1 MKNFKC
7 ALIGWIVLMFM
18 LTFTCLL
25 GYLITQQAL
34 RLDANEL
41 PAALAIQTSLDLSH
55 HRNTKIMLPTVP
67 VDISKSLS
75 PFVMI
80 YDRKINLVATTAL
93 IHNQKPL
100 YPKEILKALSQQ
112 NEIRVTWQPKP
123 NLRFASVAM
132 KYQNGYIVS
141 GRSLLETEKL
151 INQIEKIVI
160 AAWFAGALFSGVMF
174 FILCLLGL

>member
-1 MKNFKC
+1 
-7 ALIGWIVLMFM
+7 MFM

-25 GYLITQQAL
+25 VYLVTQQAL
-34 RLDANEL
+34 RLAANEL
-41 PAALAIQTSLDLSH
+41 PVELAIQTFLDLSH
-55 HRNTKIMLPTVP
+55 HQNTKIMLPTGP
-67 VDISKSLS
+67 VDISKSLN
-75 PFVMI
+75 PFVII
-80 YDRKINLVATTAL
+80 YDRKMNLVATTAL

-100 YPKEILKALSQQ
+100 YPKEVLKELTHQ

-123 NLRFASVAM
+123 NLRFASVAI

-160 AAWFAGALFSGVMF
+160 RAWFAGALFAGVMF
-174 FILCLLGL
+174 FILYLLG